1 MISAYESAERY
12 FNQAA
17 KTMGLSSNM
26 QKLLL
31 TPQREVKTQVSIEM
45 DNGDIATYI
54 GFRTQHDRSRGPF
67 KGGLRYHPE
76 VDEDEVLALATL
88 MTWKTAVVNIPYG
101 GAKGGIKVN
110 PAELS
115 IGELERLTRKFTDA
129 IHDMIGP
136 DKDIPA
142 PDMGTNA
149 QVMAWIAN
157 QYEKYFGFNP
167 ACVTGKPTELHGALG
182 REEATGRGV
191 GLVTE
196 EFIKRRRLIPAEVT
210 AAIQGFGN
218 VGTFTAMYL
227 YQIGIRVVAVSDANG
242 AIIDQQGLNI
252 PELLKYNREQKKLT
266 DFPGSRFITNEELL
280 RLPVDILVPAALGGV
295 ITGEIAPEI
304 RAKYI
309 IEAANNPTDPAA
321 DEILAKKDVLV
332 IPDILANAGGVTV
345 SYFEWVQNRQQFR
358 WDLERVRTE
367 LQKVMISSFQEVWDL
382 AHDKKISLRE
392 AAYLIGIGRVGKATI
407 LGGI

>member
-1 MISAYESAERY
+1 MISAYESASRY
-12 FNQAA
+12 FKEAA
-17 KTMGLSSNM
+17 TTMGLSANM

-31 TPQREVKTQVSIEM
+31 TPQRQVKVQVAIEM
-45 DNGDIATYI
+45 DNGEISTHI
-54 GFRTQHDRSRGPF
+54 GFRTQHDKSRGPF
-67 KGGLRYHPE
+67 KGGLRYHHE

-101 GAKGGIKVN
+101 GAKGGIQVN
-110 PAELS
+110 PASLS
-115 IGELERLTRKFTDA
+115 PGEMERLTRKFTDA

-157 QYEKYFGFNP
+157 QYEKYAGFNP
-167 ACVTGKPTELHGALG
+167 ACVTGKPIDLHGSLG

-191 GLVTE
+191 GLVVE
-196 EFIKRRRLIPAEVT
+196 AFLQKISRPASSVT

-218 VGTFTAMYL
+218 VGTHTATYL
-227 YQIGIRVVAVSDANG
+227 HQMGITITAISDAEGGIQDPHGINVPQLLEHYKQNKSLKNFMQ
-242 AIIDQQGLNI
+242 AKPISNA
-252 PELLKYNREQKKLT
+252 ELLT
-266 DFPGSRFITNEELL
+266 SDVDLL
-280 RLPVDILVPAALGGV
+280 IPAALGHV
-295 ITGEIAPEI
+295 LTGENAQHV

-309 IEAANNPTDPAA
+309 IEAANSPTDPAA
-321 DEILAKKDVLV
+321 DEIFAKKDILVL
-332 IPDILANAGGVTV
+332 PDILTNAGGVTV

-358 WDLERVRTE
+358 WDIERVRHE
-367 LQKVMISSFQEVWDL
+367 LQKVMLQSFHDVWEL
-382 AHDKKISLRE
+382 AHEKKCTLRD